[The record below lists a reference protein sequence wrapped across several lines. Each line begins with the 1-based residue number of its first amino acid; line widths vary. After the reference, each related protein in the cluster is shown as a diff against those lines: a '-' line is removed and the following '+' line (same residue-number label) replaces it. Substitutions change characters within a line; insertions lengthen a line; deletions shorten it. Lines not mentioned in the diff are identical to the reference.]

1 LPKLF
6 SEGVRI
12 TDNGSMLNLYFTHSL
27 RSGKMLI
34 GLALI
39 DSGSDDEVPESL
51 LNLRKIKVFPNGEKV
66 VSIISE
72 DLKTGVEERLL

>member
-1 LPKLF
+1 
-6 SEGVRI
+6 
-12 TDNGSMLNLYFTHSL
+12 
-27 RSGKMLI
+27 MLI